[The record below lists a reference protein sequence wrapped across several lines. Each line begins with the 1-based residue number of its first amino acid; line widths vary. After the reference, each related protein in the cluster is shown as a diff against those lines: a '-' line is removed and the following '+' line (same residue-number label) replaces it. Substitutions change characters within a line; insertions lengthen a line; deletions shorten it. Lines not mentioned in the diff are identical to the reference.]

1 MDDVEKGEKARTEQ
15 RYESESSMFILQLS
29 KPEFSLFLYENTAIT
44 SFNVL
49 PTMAYGSF
57 PITDGKM

>member
-1 MDDVEKGEKARTEQ
+1 
-15 RYESESSMFILQLS
+15 MFILQLS
-29 KPEFSLFLYENTAIT
+29 KPEFSLFLYESTAIT

-57 PITDGKM
+57 PIMDGKMWKVPAMNIQLKQAEHVGVAT